1 MSVNL
6 VISNQ
11 SGQDEIAQMRADL
24 TVLAAELRTQEA
36 ELATLQT
43 ELRTFESRYLNVVGN
58 RYDELAEIEK
68 QIAQLQGL
76 DPDEAEETAG
86 SLADDEVGCGQN
98 RFHSDKLRR
107 LYREVCRRFHPDLS
121 ADEQEREHRHQLMI
135 EINQAYKT
143 GAEDRLT
150 ALLEA
155 GAAVA
160 TEGSGE
166 SSTEQLVLV
175 RRLAEMKARLLAV
188 EQEIAEITASETWR
202 LKLRVSQAE
211 ASGVDLLADL
221 VAQVERQI
229 TKARNRLEA
238 VQSVML
244 GA

>member
-11 SGQDEIAQMRADL
+11 SGQNEIAQMRADL

-36 ELATLQT
+36 ELATLQA

-76 DPDEAEETAG
+76 DPDEAEQTAD
-86 SLADDEVGCGQN
+86 SLADDAVGCGQN

-166 SSTEQLVLV
+166 SRTEQLVLV

-229 TKARNRLEA
+229 TKARNRREA